1 MDARQKS
8 ELGQQLLD
16 AAWMG
21 DLSKVESLV
30 AQGAAVNYRAT
41 IGVSVF
47 PLWCDYYQYIIMCF
61 LVRVM

>member
-41 IGVSVF
+41 IGVRVYSPYGVTVISILLCVF
-47 PLWCDYYQYIIMCF
+47 LF
-61 LVRVM
+61 V